1 MAQEG
6 TEEDGEGVMEYE
18 VTSPT
23 SKRILAE
30 AQAAKVAR
38 RLLGPPPRTG
48 VYKIVH
54 AENHLS
60 AGDVVFVDSLEN
72 ARKCTGQEIPSGISL
87 NTVTKGNYGWI
98 QIKS

>member
-1 MAQEG
+1 MAQER

-38 RLLGPPPRTG
+38 RLLGPNHKSQQEYICQFTQK
-48 VYKIVH
+48 KIC
-54 AENHLS
+54 
-60 AGDVVFVDSLEN
+60 GLEM
-72 ARKCTGQEIPSGISL
+72 S
-87 NTVTKGNYGWI
+87 
-98 QIKS
+98 